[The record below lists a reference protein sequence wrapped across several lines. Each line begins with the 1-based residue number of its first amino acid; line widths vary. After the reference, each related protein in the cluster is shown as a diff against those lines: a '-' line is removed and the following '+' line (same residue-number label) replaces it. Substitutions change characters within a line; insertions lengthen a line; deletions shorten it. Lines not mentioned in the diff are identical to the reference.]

1 MSVAEILNGESVNVE
16 YKARVPEKS
25 LNYMKTV
32 VAFANGFGGRLVLGV
47 AGTTRPADR
56 YMVRELL
63 FEGSNRSFDQA
74 ICSELTVSED
84 DIDALC
90 RAMQEE
96 ARRNARS
103 DEQRAAIKN
112 VGRGQLL
119 SWGILAEKD
128 GVALATNA
136 YAILTGNAAV
146 PPAMIQCGVFKGK
159 TRAVF
164 VDRREY
170 GGPIWEQIEQA
181 YQFVLRNIHLGA
193 EFDGLY
199 RQDVYEIPPEAIREL
214 IINAAVHRSYLD
226 HGAIQVAIYDD
237 RLEVTSPGK
246 LPMGQTL
253 ERMQEG
259 YSKIRNEALAYAF
272 SYMNLIEHW
281 GSGIP
286 RVTSQVMA
294 AGLRAPEFI
303 GGDVDLRINVYRR
316 KIGVVL
322 AENDTL
328 ESADDTLAV
337 KNDTLALGNDTLESA
352 DDTLA
357 SENDEALETKL
368 LAMIREDPHLTQQQ
382 LAERLNV
389 SVITV
394 KRLMTHLQEHA
405 QIKRDGSKRYGQWII
420 LREK

>member
-32 VAFANGFGGRLVLGV
+32 VAFANGFGGRLVFGVADGTREIVGVDEADVFKMMDAIANAISDSCEPAIVPDIMLQTIAGKTVIVVDVLPGGQRPYFIKSLGLDGGVYIRV

-74 ICSELTVSED
+74 ICSELTVLED

-128 GVALATNA
+128 GMALATNA

-159 TRAVF
+159 RVRFLWTGGNMAARSGSRLSKRINLFCAIFIWVQNLMACIDRMCTRF
-164 VDRREY
+164 RRR
-170 GGPIWEQIEQA
+170 
-181 YQFVLRNIHLGA
+181 QFV
-193 EFDGLY
+193 
-199 RQDVYEIPPEAIREL
+199 
-214 IINAAVHRSYLD
+214 S
-226 HGAIQVAIYDD
+226 
-237 RLEVTSPGK
+237 
-246 LPMGQTL
+246 
-253 ERMQEG
+253 
-259 YSKIRNEALAYAF
+259 
-272 SYMNLIEHW
+272 
-281 GSGIP
+281 
-286 RVTSQVMA
+286 
-294 AGLRAPEFI
+294 
-303 GGDVDLRINVYRR
+303 
-316 KIGVVL
+316 
-322 AENDTL
+322 
-328 ESADDTLAV
+328 
-337 KNDTLALGNDTLESA
+337 
-352 DDTLA
+352 
-357 SENDEALETKL
+357 
-368 LAMIREDPHLTQQQ
+368 
-382 LAERLNV
+382 
-389 SVITV
+389 
-394 KRLMTHLQEHA
+394 
-405 QIKRDGSKRYGQWII
+405 
-420 LREK
+420 